1 MKTGKTMEQKYFFTF
16 ILLVLSLTG
25 LWAQTGSK
33 YPYATTNSDGKKN
46 VIVSRDAKGG
56 ATEDRIHPNWP
67 ATGDGST
74 ATDLVAAKFEV
85 ALSDAATSVTFAN
98 RLTACPSGWRLPTYR
113 ELLLIAAL
121 RTQLTAVS
129 STFSDA
135 DYWAETN
142 TGGIL
147 GNRGRSVNPVSGHC
161 LGIVETISA
170 TPKFRI
176 RCVRDLD

>member
-46 VIVSRDAKGG
+46 VIVCRDAKGG
-56 ATEDRIHPNWP
+56 VTEDRIHPNWP
-67 ATGDGST
+67 TTGTGTEATN
-74 ATDLVAAKFEV
+74 LVAAKFEV
-85 ALSDAATSVTFAN
+85 ALSDAATSVTFDN

-113 ELLLIAAL
+113 ELMLIAAL

-129 STFSDA
+129 NTFSDA
-135 DYWAETN
+135 DYWSETHL
-142 TGGIL
+142 GGFLDIY
-147 GNRGRSVNPVSGHC
+147 GKSVNPVTGLCNGVAGQHS
-161 LGIVETISA
+161 E
-170 TPKFRI
+170 KFRI

>member
-1 MKTGKTMEQKYFFTF
+1 MEQRYFLTF

-33 YPYATTNSDGKKN
+33 YPYTTTNSDGKKN
-46 VIVSRDAKGG
+46 VIVCRDAKGG
-56 ATEDRIHPNWP
+56 VTEDRIHPNWP
-67 ATGDGST
+67 ETGSGAT

-113 ELLLIAAL
+113 ELMLIAAL

-129 STFSDA
+129 NTFSDA

-142 TGGIL
+142 TGGFL
-147 GNRGRSVNPVSGHC
+147 ANRGRSVNPVSGLC
-161 LGIVETISA
+161 LGLVETIST
-170 TPKFRI
+170 TPSLRI